1 MSFYPSNNLQ
11 ISKIWAVS
19 FDYLISNPT
28 SYFHNQ
34 FSKQLTTTTITTFN
48 SLKMDSQNTSTTRKI
63 VVTGAN
69 KGIGYQIVDTLLAS
83 TTTSYDIILAAR
95 NPALGQKALETLQ
108 AKYPKSPSKVVYHQ
122 LDVNDDASIS
132 SFADWI
138 RTTQGKIDV
147 LVNNAAVAYPN
158 STDEEKKYTIQ
169 TNFTSV
175 VKLTEKIIPLLS
187 ADGKIIQIS
196 STLGQLGFQ
205 GETLRKALEDPKLD
219 LKRLHELADNILQIT
234 QDYKPNDYGADASY
248 SGSKALLNSYSH
260 TVLPKQ
266 AGPNQQVYVV
276 CPGWCRTDM
285 GSDQATSSAE
295 EGADT
300 PVYLIGLPFRKEA
313 ELNGKFF
320 SNRKIQSY

>member
-1 MSFYPSNNLQ
+1 
-11 ISKIWAVS
+11 
-19 FDYLISNPT
+19 
-28 SYFHNQ
+28 
-34 FSKQLTTTTITTFN
+34 
-48 SLKMDSQNTSTTRKI
+48 MDSQTQRKI

-83 TTTSYDIILAAR
+83 TTTPYDIILTAR
-95 NPALGQKALETLQ
+95 NPALGQKALEALQ
-108 AKYPKSPSKVVYHQ
+108 VKYPKSPSKVIFHQ

-147 LVNNAAVAYPN
+147 LVNNAAILYRN

-175 VKLTEKIIPLLS
+175 VKLTEKLIPLLS

-205 GETLRKALEDPKLD
+205 GETLKKALEDPNLD
-219 LKRLHELADNILQIT
+219 LKRLHELADNFLQIS
-234 QDYKPNDYGADASY
+234 QDFKPSELGPEASY
-248 SGSKALLNSYSH
+248 PGSKALLNFYSN

-266 AGPNQQVYVV
+266 LGSNQQVYVV

-285 GSDQATSSAE
+285 GTDQATSTAE
-295 EGADT
+295 DGADT
-300 PVYLIGLPFRKEA
+300 PVYLIGLPWRKDV

-320 SNRKIQSY
+320 TNRKTQSY